1 MPQCFP
7 SEYAVPGLFVP
18 LLSTVSVRFL
28 TDLVHKNSKNNAVN
42 LQFKVYETSPAS
54 KKKSKQYK
62 NHIFTMTNHLHALKI
77 ILKRQIN

>member
-18 LLSTVSVRFL
+18 SLSTVSVRFL

-42 LQFKVYETSPAS
+42 LQFKVYELQQLAKRL
-54 KKKSKQYK
+54 KKIK
-62 NHIFTMTNHLHALKI
+62 KI
-77 ILKRQIN
+77 NLSSIKIVYS